1 MFLHYKLETSKSAR
15 SKPVG
20 NFFKTMVKGFLKI
33 KYCLLIKQVINCQT
47 ISTFLRLKNTDV
59 GQG

>member
-20 NFFKTMVKGFLKI
+20 NFFKTMVKGLLKI

-47 ISTFLRLKNTDV
+47 ISTFL
-59 GQG
+59 